1 MIATMHDSQGR
12 TARRFLVAE
21 VMSRKVLLLRARM
34 RLEPAVELLVD
45 HGFSGAPVIDQRGR
59 LIGMLHAIDIAVMH
73 LLPVDDDVITA
84 PAGRPI
90 LVGEACRAAVTI
102 APDATMRTAADRMR
116 EHDTDRL
123 VVVEDADH
131 VIGVVTGHDLL
142 RTITRR
148 GNLLLEVVEQQVV
161 ALGAAHVQADVDY
174 SGVVLLTGTVDSL
187 DARDRLLRAVGAL
200 NGVTEVDGLIS
211 VLPDADAGRTAAQA
225 PSTTR
230 S

>member
-1 MIATMHDSQGR
+1 
-12 TARRFLVAE
+12 
-21 VMSRKVLLLRARM
+21 
-34 RLEPAVELLVD
+34 
-45 HGFSGAPVIDQRGR
+45 
-59 LIGMLHAIDIAVMH
+59 MH
-73 LLPVDDDVITA
+73 LLPVDDVITA

-90 LVGEACRAAVTI
+90 LVGEASRAAVTI
-102 APDATMRTAADRMR
+102 APDATMRAAADRMR

-131 VIGVVTGHDLL
+131 VIGVVTGNDLL

-148 GNLLLEVVEQQVV
+148 GNLLREVVEQQVS
-161 ALGAAHVQADVDY
+161 ALGAARVQADVDH

-200 NGVTEVDGLIS
+200 NGVTEVDGLLS
-211 VLPDADAGRTAAQA
+211 VLPDADAGWTPVQA
-225 PSTTR
+225 PSTTE

>member
-1 MIATMHDSQGR
+1 MIATMHYSEDR
-12 TARRFLVAE
+12 TARRFRVAE
-21 VMSRKVLLLRARM
+21 VMSRNVLLLRAKM

-45 HGFSGAPVIDQRGR
+45 HGFSGAPVIDQRGH
-59 LIGMLHAIDIAVMH
+59 LIGMLHAIDVAVMH
-73 LLPVDDDVITA
+73 LLPVHDEVITA

-102 APDATMRTAADRMR
+102 TADATMRTAADLMR
-116 EHDTDRL
+116 ERGIDRL

-148 GNLLLEVVEQQVV
+148 GDLLREVVEQQIA
-161 ALGAAHVQADVDY
+161 ALGAARVQADVDY

-187 DARDRLLRAVGAL
+187 GARDRLVRAVGAL
-200 NGVTEVDGLIS
+200 NGVTEVDGLLS
-211 VLPDADAGRTAAQA
+211 VHPDADAGRTPVQR